1 MFDNENE
8 YSSDH
13 GGDYIRPTEEYR
25 ADCEDYHEHGQTY
38 EDYNH
43 EQQAYEAHSENEEEF
58 RAMLMPGENLLWC
71 GKAQKGGGLAAGGA
85 SCISL
90 IFPVFWTG
98 FAVFWTLTAFLAGG
112 GIMAVFGIPFIVI
125 GIFLFKQMGAVKTG
139 KRSYAI
145 TDRRV
150 IINSGGRVT
159 SDRLENIGDIT
170 YKETGSGVG
179 YVMFVMLG
187 AGSMQY
193 GSYGNTRMTAGR
205 HCVFSGVH
213 NPAEVCRILSDAV
226 YSATRLK

>member
-1 MFDNENE
+1 MFDDENE

-38 EDYNH
+38 EDYNQ
-43 EQQAYEAHSENEEEF
+43 EQQVYDAHNENEDEF

-71 GKAQKGGGLAAGGA
+71 GKSQKGAGMAGGGA
-85 SCISL
+85 SCL
-90 IFPVFWTG
+90 TMIFPMFWTG

-112 GIMAVFGIPFIVI
+112 LMAVFGIPFIVI
-125 GIFLFKQMGAVKTG
+125 GIFLFRQMGIGKTG

-150 IINSGGRVT
+150 IINSGGT
-159 SDRLENIGDIT
+159 IASDRLENIGDIT
-170 YKETGSGVG
+170 YKETKNGLG
-179 YVMFVMLG
+179 YVSFVMLG
-187 AGSMQY
+187 AASTQY
-193 GSYGNTRMTAGR
+193 TTYGNGR
-205 HCVFSGVH
+205 LPVGGHCVFSGVR
-213 NPAEVCRILSDAV
+213 NPAEVYRILSNAV